1 MKAKRPSA
9 LLILAGA
16 WAIPALSQQLEPRA
30 YWATPVGNQ
39 RLGEPLLGW
48 EAIQY
53 GVDKKV
59 GARQ

>member
-30 YWATPVGNQ
+30 YWATPVGINW
-39 RLGEPLLGW
+39 EPLLGW